1 MNKRTTDS
9 FSLEGIF
16 AKRGIP
22 LKDENGNQ
30 RDIVDI
36 LEDMYLRL
44 DQKTLC
50 NLFFEIGE
58 EEDMG
63 NNIFQEARQ

>member
-1 MNKRTTDS
+1 MKERLTSS
-9 FSLEGIF
+9 FSLEGIL
-16 AKRGIP
+16 AKKGIP
-22 LKDENGNQ
+22 LKENGEN
-30 RDIVDI
+30 RDVVDI

-44 DQKTLC
+44 SPPELC
-50 NLFFEIGE
+50 NLFYEIGE